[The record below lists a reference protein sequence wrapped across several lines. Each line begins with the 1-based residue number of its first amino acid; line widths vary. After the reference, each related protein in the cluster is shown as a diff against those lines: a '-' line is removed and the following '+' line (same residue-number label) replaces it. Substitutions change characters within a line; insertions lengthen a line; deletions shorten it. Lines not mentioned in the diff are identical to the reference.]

1 MPLVSFMCG
10 RCAVLTCKA
19 VSLPRSGPDTFSRRM
34 GILIPAF
41 NEASHIRQVIARCR
55 ALRPA
60 VVLVVDDASRDETS
74 RLVAAEAAERRD
86 GVEVRLLRNRR
97 NLGKQ
102 GAVRRGLR
110 ALCRM
115 GLDGI
120 ALIDGDG
127 QHAPEELVGLA
138 GLLDEYDFVIG
149 ARARDQMPLQRR
161 LSNALVNLGFF
172 WIGGVDLVDV
182 QSGLRIY
189 RPELAAVLAER
200 LGEDGGYVLEHES
213 LAVLAD
219 HARAQGLTLRAAAA
233 TVSCRYGHATS
244 SMGPAHIVRLAVE
257 TVRHAL
263 RLRTACDHG

>member
-1 MPLVSFMCG
+1 M
-10 RCAVLTCKA
+10 LTCQA
-19 VSLPRSGPDTFSRRM
+19 VCLPKKVQRTFSRRM

-41 NEASHIRQVIARCR
+41 NEAGHIRQVIARCR

-60 VVLVVDDASRDETS
+60 VVVVVDDASTDETP
-74 RLVAAEAAERRD
+74 RLVAAEAADRQD

-115 GLDGI
+115 ELEGI
-120 ALIDGDG
+120 ALLDGDG
-127 QHAPEELVGLA
+127 QHAPEELAGLA
-138 GLLDEYDFVIG
+138 GLLSAYDFVIG

-161 LSNALVNLGFF
+161 LSNALVNLGFYL
-172 WIGGVDLVDV
+172 IGGVDLVDV

-200 LGEDGGYVLEHES
+200 LGEDGGYALEHES

-233 TVSCRYGHATS
+233 TISCRYGQATS
-244 SMGPAHIVRLAVE
+244 SMGPAHIARLALE